1 MLNLFLARN
10 NKINKEEVKNNI
22 LDILIDVVTYYVV
35 THTCAHTHTLT
46 KYIYI
51 YIYKGIYIRFQNT
64 SMTNG
69 HHSMSIRNKIG
80 KQNGFFIKSL

>member
-35 THTCAHTHTLT
+35 THTLTDKHTHT
-46 KYIYI
+46 YIYI
-51 YIYKGIYIRFQNT
+51 
-64 SMTNG
+64 
-69 HHSMSIRNKIG
+69 
-80 KQNGFFIKSL
+80 

>member
-35 THTCAHTHTLT
+35 THTHTD
-46 KYIYI
+46 K
-51 YIYKGIYIRFQNT
+51 QANT
-64 SMTNG
+64 
-69 HHSMSIRNKIG
+69 HAR
-80 KQNGFFIKSL
+80 

>member
-35 THTCAHTHTLT
+35 THTRARTHTLT
-46 KYIYI
+46 KYILYI
-51 YIYKGIYIRFQNT
+51 YILIYSIYI
-64 SMTNG
+64 
-69 HHSMSIRNKIG
+69 
-80 KQNGFFIKSL
+80 